1 MEERAMKLRTRPKKF
16 RAASSGHNGVAARV
30 ATSGPSETSSSDGV
44 HTRIAALA
52 YQLYEQRGREDGH
65 DVEDWIQA
73 EQRIH
78 AINPAGVMDYQS

>member
-1 MEERAMKLRTRPKKF
+1 MKIRTRPQKF
-16 RAASSGHNGVAARV
+16 RAGISEHNGGAAGV
-30 ATSGPSETSSSDGV
+30 TASGPSETGSSNGV

-73 EQRIH
+73 EQRVL
-78 AINPAGVMDYQS
+78 AINPAGSVDCQS